1 MLTITIILMQS
12 LAFWCIFY
20 GIDCF
25 RDTSKK
31 YKTAAN
37 ILYGICMLLA
47 GVILI
52 SIFGS
57 LTIIDTPTGENL
69 SKWIIVVSIILT
81 SYLYYFFP
89 KTKIWKKRQKAKQTL
104 EFAFNSILG
113 MIGLGIIVV
122 GVSHILYSA
131 FVWLKEG
138 VWKSISLG
146 YWFNLDRFDTGFK
159 GVDKILDYTILDISA
174 FFPLVVLGLVIF
186 LASQED

>member
-1 MLTITIILMQS
+1 MQC

-37 ILYGICMLLA
+37 ILYGICMLLL
-47 GVILI
+47 GLILI
-52 SIFGS
+52 IVYGS
-57 LTIIDTPTGENL
+57 FIIMDTPTGENL
-69 SKWIIVVSIILT
+69 PRWTMVVSIILT

-89 KTKIWKKRQKAKQTL
+89 KTKIWKKRHKAKKPL

-113 MIGLGIIVV
+113 IIGFGIIVV
-122 GVSHILYSA
+122 GICHILYSA
-131 FVWLKEG
+131 FILLKEG
-138 VWKSISLG
+138 VWKTISLG

>member
-69 SKWIIVVSIILT
+69 PKWIIVVSIILT

>member
-69 SKWIIVVSIILT
+69 PKWIIVVSIILT

-104 EFAFNSILG
+104 EFAFNTILG

>member
-37 ILYGICMLLA
+37 ILYGICMLLL
-47 GVILI
+47 GLILI
-52 SIFGS
+52 IVYGS
-57 LTIIDTPTGENL
+57 FVIMDTPTGENL
-69 SKWIIVVSIILT
+69 PRWTMVVSIILT
-81 SYLYYFFP
+81 SYLYYFFQ
-89 KTKIWKKRQKAKQTL
+89 KTKIWKKRHKAKKPL

-113 MIGLGIIVV
+113 IIGFGIIVV
-122 GVSHILYSA
+122 GICHILYSA
-131 FVWLKEG
+131 FIWLKEG
-138 VWKSISLG
+138 VWKTISLG

>member
-69 SKWIIVVSIILT
+69 PKWIIVVSIILT
-81 SYLYYFFP
+81 SYLYYYFP

-104 EFAFNSILG
+104 EFAFNTILG

-146 YWFNLDRFDTGFK
+146 YWFNLDRLDTGFK

>member
-69 SKWIIVVSIILT
+69 PKWIIVVSIILT

-159 GVDKILDYTILDISA
+159 GVDKILNYTILDISA